1 MYALKKHMPL
11 LLQAVPKSGI
21 ATLLRRN
28 NKHEEK
34 SNDWASLSS
43 ASTVSVGLECGALDD
58 PADKPKLPRMNSN
71 DSAVSSGEG
80 KRSRFVDKLRRM
92 AS

>member
-1 MYALKKHMPL
+1 MYALKMHMPFL
-11 LLQAVPKSGI
+11 LDAKPKSGI
-21 ATLLRRN
+21 ATLLRRS

-43 ASTVSVGLECGALDD
+43 ASTISVAVDD
-58 PADKPKLPRMNSN
+58 DMAVRPKLPRMTSN

-80 KRSRFVDKLRRM
+80 KRNKLVDKFWKM
-92 AS
+92 AG